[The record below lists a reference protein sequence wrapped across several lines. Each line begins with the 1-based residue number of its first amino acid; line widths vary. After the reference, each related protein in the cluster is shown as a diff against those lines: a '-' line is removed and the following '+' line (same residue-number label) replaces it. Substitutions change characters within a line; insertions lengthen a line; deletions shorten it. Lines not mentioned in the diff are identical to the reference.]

1 MEWVYD
7 DGGRSKYFKGKTG
20 DCVCRAI
27 AIATGQDYKR
37 TYDDLAMLNK
47 KRSGKKTARNGV
59 DRKDVRAYMDSLGWE
74 WHPTMGIGTG
84 CKVHLDADELPSGR
98 IVCSLS
104 RHLVAVI
111 DGVLHDTYDSAWERR
126 CVYGYWTASKP
137 KPKPVPTIGH
147 EEFVKAL
154 GAVREDFEAGLMTER
169 EFAQQC
175 ERLAHERS
183 GRPYRR
189 EVR

>member
-7 DGGRSKYFKGKTG
+7 DGGRSQYFKGKTG
-20 DCVCRAI
+20 DCACRAI
-27 AIATGQDYKR
+27 SIATGQDYKR
-37 TYDDLAMLNK
+37 TYDELAMLNK
-47 KRSGKKTARNGV
+47 KRCGKKSARNGV
-59 DRKDVRAYMDSLGWE
+59 DRRDIRAYMADLGWE

-104 RHLVAVI
+104 GHLVAVI

-126 CVYGYWTASKP
+126 CVYGYWTAPQP
-137 KPKPVPTIGH
+137 KPKPAPTMGH
-147 EEFVKAL
+147 LEFVEAL
-154 GAVREDFEAGLMTER
+154 GAVREDFEAGLMSER
-169 EFAQQC
+169 EFGQQC

-189 EVR
+189 DRR

>member
-7 DGGRSKYFKGKTG
+7 DGGRSRYFKGSAG

-27 AIATGQDYKR
+27 AIATEQDYKKV
-37 TYDDLAMLNK
+37 YDELAALNK
-47 KRSGKKTARNGV
+47 KRSGKKSARNGV
-59 DRKDVRAYMDSLGWE
+59 NRKDIRAYMADLGWE

-126 CVYGYWTASKP
+126 CVYGYWTEP
-137 KPKPVPTIGH
+137 KGPKRRKGH
-147 EEFVKAL
+147 GDRKRFEKEVIAIK
-154 GAVREDFEAGLMTER
+154 EDLLAGLITADEFGKCCQDAARKFAGFVER
-169 EFAQQC
+169 
-175 ERLAHERS
+175 
-183 GRPYRR
+183 
-189 EVR
+189 